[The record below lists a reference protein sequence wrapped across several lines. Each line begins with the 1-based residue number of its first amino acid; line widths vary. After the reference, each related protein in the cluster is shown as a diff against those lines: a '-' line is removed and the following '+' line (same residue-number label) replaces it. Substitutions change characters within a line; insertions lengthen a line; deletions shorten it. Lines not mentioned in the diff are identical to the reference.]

1 MARARDPNRD
11 KAFEIWKQ
19 SKGEIKLKDI
29 ADQLG
34 ISEGTVRGWKNKDQW
49 DKQVKGTFQ
58 SKERN
63 ATERPKETERSKRIE
78 ERNVSPP
85 EIENDDGPLTEKQRL
100 FVLEYLRDFNATR
113 AAMAIGYSK
122 KTAYA
127 IGWNLLRKVEIQA
140 EIKRQ
145 KELRATELGLD
156 VQRVI
161 AEYMK
166 IAFADITDYAEFGQQ
181 EMPIITK
188 KGPMIDPNTG
198 EVMTIKESYVA
209 FRDHSEVDGSVI
221 SEVKQGKDGVSIK
234 LHDKMKALE
243 KLERYLDFMTEEER
257 LKVQKLK
264 GEISLLEQKAN
275 KDDDKPIEIVI
286 KRKGDAS

>member
-19 SKGEIKLKDI
+19 ANGEIKLRDI
-29 ADQLG
+29 AEQLG
-34 ISEGTVRGWKNKDQW
+34 ISEGTVRGWKNKDKW
-49 DKQVKGTFQ
+49 DKQTNGTIQ

-63 ATERPKETERSKRIE
+63 APKNTERSNGTEQGKE
-78 ERNVSPP
+78 LSP
-85 EIENDDGPLTEKQRL
+85 EVDVHESGLTEKQRL
-100 FVLEYLRDFNATR
+100 FVSEYLRDFNATR

-127 IGWNLLRKVEIQA
+127 IGWNLLRKIEVQA

-145 KELRATELGLD
+145 KEMRTAELGLD

-166 IAFADITDYAEFGQQ
+166 IAFADISDVVDFGKKKVPLTD
-181 EMPIITK
+181 K
-188 KGPMIDPNTG
+188 KGNIVEDPHSGEPLTISVNYIDLKN
-198 EVMTIKESYVA
+198 
-209 FRDHSEVDGSVI
+209 SEQIDTSVI
-221 SEVKQGKDGVSIK
+221 SEIKEGKDGVSVK

-243 KLERYLDFMTEEER
+243 KLEKYLDFMTEEDR
-257 LKVQKLK
+257 LKVAKLK
-264 GEISLLEQKAN
+264 GEIALIEQKVN
-275 KDDDKPIEIVI
+275 QDDDKPIEIVI
-286 KRKGDAS
+286 RRKGDAS